1 MFQYDLQG
9 AIYDAIKADALI
21 TEETYDFVPEGVPG
35 PYLVIGDSDMIPWDD
50 KLAKGGEITET
61 IHVWADGTKKRR
73 VKFII
78 GRLEA
83 DLATDLTVGARMFRL
98 HRVQRMQVLHETPDL
113 VRGTITLVYR
123 AEE

>member
-1 MFQYDLQG
+1 MY
-9 AIYDAIKADALI
+9 AAIKADALI
-21 TEETYDFVPEGVPG
+21 TEETYDFVPEDAPS

-50 KLAKGGEITET
+50 KLTKGGEITET
-61 IHVWADGTKKRR
+61 VHVWADGTKKRR

-83 DLATDLTVGARMFRL
+83 DLAKDLTAEGRRFRL
-98 HRVQRMQVLHETPDL
+98 HLVQRMQVMHETPDL

-123 AEE
+123 VEE

>member
-9 AIYDAIKADALI
+9 AMYAAIKADALI
-21 TEETYDFVPEGVPG
+21 TEETYDFVPEDAPS

-50 KLAKGGEITET
+50 KLTKGGEITET
-61 IHVWADGTKKRR
+61 VHVWADGTKKRR
-73 VKFII
+73 VKFIM

-83 DLATDLTVGARMFRL
+83 DLARDLTAEGRRFRL
-98 HRVQRMQVLHETPDL
+98 HRVQRMQVMHETPDL

-123 AEE
+123 VEE